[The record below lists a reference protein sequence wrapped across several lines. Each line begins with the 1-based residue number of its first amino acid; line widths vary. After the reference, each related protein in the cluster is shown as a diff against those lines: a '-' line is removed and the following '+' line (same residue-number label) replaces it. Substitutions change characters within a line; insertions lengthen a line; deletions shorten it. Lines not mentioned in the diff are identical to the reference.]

1 MRHIATLLISLSV
14 LLSGCFGGSDNDPQ
28 TLAEQWNT
36 PDKQWTET
44 ELKQLSKGQNLYKAT
59 CAGCHLAS
67 GEGQLTIGA
76 PPLKG
81 NHLLTDNLQQA
92 IDTVRNGRGT
102 MPAFG
107 NALTEDKLAA
117 IMSYVSN
124 AWGNGRGNIV
134 QTEGFAQ

>member
-1 MRHIATLLISLSV
+1 MRRTATLLISLSV
-14 LLSGCFGGSDNDPQ
+14 LLCGCFGGSDNDPQ

-36 PDKQWTET
+36 PDKLWTET
-44 ELKQLSKGQNLYKAT
+44 ELQQLSKGQNLYKAT

-81 NHLLTDNLQQA
+81 SHLLTGELQRA
-92 IDTVRNGRGT
+92 INTIRNGRGT

-107 NALTEDKLAA
+107 NALTDDKLAA

-124 AWGNGRGNIV
+124 AWGNGRGSIV
-134 QTEGFAQ
+134 QIEDRD